1 MNATEPRSFE
11 TDFVDG
17 IRGVSSLAV
26 AILHTMLFTGL
37 SGAAALNLPVLYWA
51 TRNGYQG
58 VAVFIV
64 LSGFVLML
72 AVSKVGNGKLPKGFG
87 QYIWRRFKRIVPPYW
102 VALLLSL
109 ALIWAIPLLQTKAG
123 TRWDGKIPFDW
134 QGILAHVFLVHDL
147 SPAWITKING
157 PMWSVAVEWQIYF
170 LMPLLI
176 LPIWRWLGKWVGVST
191 VIVLSFIPHVIGELQ
206 KLGHLKSMPSFI
218 ADMDGVHPWYL
229 GLFAIGM
236 LAADLLTNT
245 KLQGRF
251 FWIPIVLALIFVFA
265 YPDVAKSENW
275 LSETLLGTSTAM
287 LVIWLALR
295 PKALLYRLLS
305 TRPALGL
312 GKMSYSLYLI
322 HSPLLALGNLILLQY
337 GLSLAVQA
345 ALMFGVILPLA
356 IFCALIFHWLVER
369 HFMTSHQKA
378 LIIR

>member
-1 MNATEPRSFE
+1 MNENQPRSFD

-37 SGAAALNLPVLYWA
+37 SGAIALNLPVLYWA

-72 AVSKVGNGKLPKGFG
+72 AVSKAGKGKLPKGFG
-87 QYIWRRFKRIVPPYW
+87 RYIWRRFRRIVPPYW
-102 VALLLSL
+102 AALLISL
-109 ALIWAIPLLQTKAG
+109 VLIWSVPLLQTKAG
-123 TRWDGKIPFDW
+123 TRWDGKISFDW
-134 QGILAHVFLVHDL
+134 QGILAHVFLVHDV
-147 SPAWITKING
+147 SSSWITKING

-176 LPIWRWLGKWVGVST
+176 LPLWRWLGKWVAVPT
-191 VIVLSFIPHVIGELQ
+191 VLVLSFMPHVIGELQ
-206 KLGHLKSMPSFI
+206 KLGHLKSIPSFI
-218 ADMDGVHPWYL
+218 GDLDRVHPWYL

-236 LAADLLTNT
+236 LAAELLTNS
-245 KLQGRF
+245 KLKGRF
-251 FWIPIVLALIFVFA
+251 FWIPFVLAIGFIFS
-265 YPDVAKSENW
+265 YPDLAQAENW
-275 LSETLLGTSTAM
+275 FSETLLGSATAM

-295 PKALLYRLLS
+295 PKTWLYRLLS

-337 GLSLAVQA
+337 GLSLGVQT
-345 ALMFGVILPLA
+345 ALMFGVVLPLA
-356 IFCALIFHWLVER
+356 IISALLFHWLVER